1 MNPTDRAGYL
11 KTQLLINAGI
21 NSVLNGI
28 IAYSSF
34 SPRDAIPAL
43 EVAIDMEITLFIIG
57 FLVAWLAVLGA
68 RAKFKGSPPQTARLG
83 GFQLPK
89 SASLRALLLM
99 LGLMVVLGGAI
110 ILVVYLLSPG
120 GVSNWA
126 YIVMKTLYTGAGAA
140 LAAWAAIRSVFNEP
154 NKGI

>member
-1 MNPTDRAGYL
+1 MNTSERSAYL
-11 KTQLLINAGI
+11 KNQLILNAGI

-28 IAYSSF
+28 IAYFSF
-34 SPRDAIPAL
+34 SPRGAIPAL

-68 RAKFKGSPPQTARLG
+68 RGKFKGSPPQSSRLG
-83 GFQLPK
+83 GILLPK
-89 SASLRALLLM
+89 SASLRALLIM
-99 LGLMVVLGGAI
+99 LGVMVVLGGAI
-110 ILVVYLLSPG
+110 ILAVYLLSPG

-140 LAAWAAIRSVFNEP
+140 LAAWAGIRSVFNEHP
-154 NKGI
+154 QA